1 MMVIH
6 PSYAAICRDGMYSND
21 GNDGM
26 YSNDGNPPA
35 PGYPDAVLAKGRISL
50 LSEFRECIEKDETTF
65 PAFSALSL
73 NRSPF

>member
-6 PSYAAICRDGMYSND
+6 PSSAAICR
-21 GNDGM
+21 DGM

-35 PGYPDAVLAKGRISL
+35 PGYPDTVLAKGRISL
-50 LSEFRECIEKDETTF
+50 LGEFRECVEKGWTTF
-65 PAFSALSL
+65 SAFSALSL